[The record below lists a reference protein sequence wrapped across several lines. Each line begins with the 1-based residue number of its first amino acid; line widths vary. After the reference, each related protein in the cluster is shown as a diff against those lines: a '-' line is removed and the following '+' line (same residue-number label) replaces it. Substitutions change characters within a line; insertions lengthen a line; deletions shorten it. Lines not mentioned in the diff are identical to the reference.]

1 MTPDHNPGRVH
12 ARELSAVA
20 VSFAYFFCVLAAY
33 YVMRPVR
40 EQLAAAVGST
50 QLPWFFGATFVATL
64 VLTPLFAWLAARY
77 ARRVLVPVVYLFFIA
92 CLLGFVPLF
101 GNQGLLSPR
110 ALGILFFVWV
120 SVFNLF
126 VVSVFWSFMSDI
138 WDERQ
143 ARRLF
148 PIIGLG
154 GTAGAIAGPALT
166 RSLVG
171 VIGVAPLLVVS
182 ATLLGLALACV
193 AWLGHWSRLHG
204 TRRSV
209 ADEAAIG
216 GGMFDGLRQ
225 VFAHPFMRS
234 MALLML
240 LGDAIGTVNYAL
252 VTDYSGATYHDAV
265 SRTRFAANIDLATNI
280 LQVVVQLTLTRW
292 MLVRYGAAAP
302 ILRFGLCVESAG
314 GHEIRSVLLSVQL
327 QWPIVLAFGHPKG
340 TAALIAASLAQI
352 GEFSFIIASLGVS
365 LKVTSDFLYPIAVAA
380 SAVTTFTTPYLIK
393 LSGPAYR
400 GVERILPEKWIST
413 INRYSTG
420 TQQLS
425 GFSDWKKLLRSYTL
439 ALIVHSVILIG
450 IILLSENYLAPMI
463 EFRIGDDLN
472 AGTIVT
478 VLIIF
483 AMMAP
488 FIWALA
494 FRRIQREAYAHLWL
508 NRKLNRGPLIALE
521 LMRIGVA
528 IFHVGFL
535 LSIFFSTAVGIVT
548 AILVMVVAL
557 LIFRNKLQQFYDR
570 LEKRFLF
577 NLNEREYQRTPR
589 PTIVPWDAHLAEFR
603 VAPEAEIVGKTL
615 QELSFRER
623 FGVNVAL
630 IERGTKVI
638 TTPGRY
644 EKLYPGDVIS
654 VIGTDDQLGRL
665 KLILDKTTL
674 SEPEGESVQIRLK
687 NVTVEEHSMLLN
699 KTIRESGIRET
710 VNALVV
716 GVERNGERILN
727 PESTFRLES
736 GDIMWIVGDTEQI
749 ESFLKS

>member
-1 MTPDHNPGRVH
+1 MTHATPAGRVH
-12 ARELSAVA
+12 SREVPAVA
-20 VSFAYFFCVLAAY
+20 ISFAYFFCVLAAY

-64 VLTPLFAWLAARY
+64 LLTPLFAWLAARFP
-77 ARRVLVPVVYLFFIA
+77 RRVLVPLVNLFFIA

-182 ATLLGLALACV
+182 ALLLGLALLCV

-204 TRRSV
+204 ARRTV

-225 VFAHPFMRS
+225 VFGHPFMRS

-302 ILRFGLCVESAG
+302 IATWAGATVLVLVLVMLTPAIGLGGIMLPTVAIALIVSRGLSYGMQSPARESLFTFVPRSLRYKGKNAVDTAVWRFGDVVVASSMNLL
-314 GHEIRSVLLSVQL
+314 RSVGM
-327 QWPIVLAFGHPKG
+327 ATGGF
-340 TAALIAASLAQI
+340 AAL
-352 GEFSFIIASLGVS
+352 G
-365 LKVTSDFLYPIAVAA
+365 AVAA
-380 SAVTTFTTPYLIK
+380 AASGWIGFRLARRVEGA
-393 LSGPAYR
+393 GPA
-400 GVERILPEKWIST
+400 
-413 INRYSTG
+413 
-420 TQQLS
+420 
-425 GFSDWKKLLRSYTL
+425 
-439 ALIVHSVILIG
+439 
-450 IILLSENYLAPMI
+450 
-463 EFRIGDDLN
+463 
-472 AGTIVT
+472 
-478 VLIIF
+478 
-483 AMMAP
+483 
-488 FIWALA
+488 
-494 FRRIQREAYAHLWL
+494 
-508 NRKLNRGPLIALE
+508 
-521 LMRIGVA
+521 
-528 IFHVGFL
+528 
-535 LSIFFSTAVGIVT
+535 
-548 AILVMVVAL
+548 
-557 LIFRNKLQQFYDR
+557 
-570 LEKRFLF
+570 
-577 NLNEREYQRTPR
+577 
-589 PTIVPWDAHLAEFR
+589 
-603 VAPEAEIVGKTL
+603 
-615 QELSFRER
+615 
-623 FGVNVAL
+623 
-630 IERGTKVI
+630 
-638 TTPGRY
+638 PG
-644 EKLYPGDVIS
+644 G
-654 VIGTDDQLGRL
+654 
-665 KLILDKTTL
+665 
-674 SEPEGESVQIRLK
+674 
-687 NVTVEEHSMLLN
+687 
-699 KTIRESGIRET
+699 
-710 VNALVV
+710 
-716 GVERNGERILN
+716 
-727 PESTFRLES
+727 
-736 GDIMWIVGDTEQI
+736 
-749 ESFLKS
+749 